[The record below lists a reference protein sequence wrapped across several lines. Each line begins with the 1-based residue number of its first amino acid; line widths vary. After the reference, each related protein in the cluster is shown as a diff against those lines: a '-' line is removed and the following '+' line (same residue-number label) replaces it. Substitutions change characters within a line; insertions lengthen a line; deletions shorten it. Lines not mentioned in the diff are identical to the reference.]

1 MLSLWRGADAQLL
14 LINVCER
21 SFLAVY
27 SSGFVLSRGRWGLLR
42 GDVVAANSFLDPLLE
57 QLLCLKRSRLLRGC
71 CQRLSDRVDLAEFGG
86 RRNVGG
92 QRSFA
97 AIVVILLSERGR
109 CSYRTARTDYCF
121 RAHSN
126 LWWARHGW
134 PRLHLVARRDSLFS
148 RPPYFTAG
156 VNLTAEFPSEPPRG
170 GEHGAGE
177 NCLNQK
183 KIIRG
188 IPKLSKII
196 ECVSRRHGQQQTPL
210 ALGETSNARMR
221 GSFPYIAP

>member
-1 MLSLWRGADAQLL
+1 ML

-42 GDVVAANSFLDPLLE
+42 GDVVAANSFLDPLFT
-57 QLLCLKRSRLLRGC
+57 QMLCLTRSRLLRGC

-86 RRNVGG
+86 RRDVSG
-92 QRSFA
+92 QRNFA
-97 AIVVILLSERGR
+97 AIIAMPLSEREK
-109 CSYRTARTDYCF
+109 CLYRTLMPDCPF
-121 RAHSN
+121 RAHFN

-134 PRLHLVARRDSLFS
+134 LHIHLASRKDGLFS

-156 VNLTAEFPSEPPRG
+156 VNLTAELPSEPPRG

-177 NCLNQK
+177 NCLN
-183 KIIRG
+183 RN
-188 IPKLSKII
+188 SSFA
-196 ECVSRRHGQQQTPL
+196 ESRNEYRL
-210 ALGETSNARMR
+210 
-221 GSFPYIAP
+221 